1 MNECS
6 DQATADPA
14 AGGPLPAQR
23 KQVEALAGYGFAE
36 ADIATALAIDPEVL
50 RRLYPSELAGAHIKA
65 NARVAESLFRRA
77 TGEGREA
84 VTAAIFW
91 LKTRA
96 QWKETV
102 VNEVTHEAGGTVK
115 QLMEQIAANGDR
127 IHDRHPIAL
136 APPPEDHAG
145 FSANGRQPADIP
157 DLPTE
162 VEV

>member
-14 AGGPLPAQR
+14 PGEPLPVQR

-36 ADIATALAIDPEVL
+36 ADIATVMAIKPEVL
-50 RRLYPSELAGAHIKA
+50 RKLYPGELAGAHIKA

-96 QWKETV
+96 RWTESSA
-102 VNEVTHEAGGTVK
+102 HELSGKDGQPIRIEISGAD
-115 QLMEQIAANGDR
+115 AN
-127 IHDRHPIAL
+127 L
-136 APPPEDHAG
+136 
-145 FSANGRQPADIP
+145 
-157 DLPTE
+157 
-162 VEV
+162 